1 MSSRIDTINEIAVE
15 LNSYIKLTKDESTIK
30 AFERILDRL
39 IEARN
44 YFEMGED
51 YTGQKCTSRMIGSYL
66 MKTWRMTTSKD
77 FNKLIIKKM
86 PAHYR
91 KITETFGKINEFS
104 EEILGYDYK
113 QVKAAEDQ
121 AQNVIPFIQ
130 QAEKSFKLAG
140 EREKD
145 LEKSDFLTSVAI
157 DFQKLLSLVFIGK
170 DEKGALVSTKEVKD
184 RTGEIWSRIQDIEWD
199 EYITDDL
206 HNPTF
211 ALKEVS
217 DKFPSIMDPYM
228 EKKFVP
234 KKERVAKEAS
244 SEMMK
249 EDVVHLEFDRSKRKA
264 PLQKRGTL
272 AARKGALG
280 AKKGAKKVTRLGEKK
295 KAGKGVLARKSR
307 TGSGFL
313 TESEFLAEDE
323 AYLNAAQEIE
333 DDEMEDSD
341 EITESEFDFE
351 DEDLNSEDEEIEEQV
366 DPEIRPLPLVKRP
379 SPSFS
384 SGRTILQGGG
394 TLKSGG
400 LKPAGGRTW
409 LTVNGS
415 NDDEE
420 PLQVSV
426 KTQASPDP
434 PPAESLQKPVG
445 SPAAETIAPHTEMK
459 PPEAIVNNN
468 SFSAPKAFEPIKEK
482 HIDDEELEE
491 KYKVVKREDLEEEFD
506 DKKKGCLPFVAGIS
520 GFIILLIY
528 AAVHFR

>member
-1 MSSRIDTINEIAVE
+1 MSSRIDTINEIATE
-15 LNSYIKLTKDESTIK
+15 LNSYIALSKDESTIK
-30 AFERILDRL
+30 AFERIVERL
-39 IEARN
+39 VEARN

-77 FNKLIIKKM
+77 FNKLIVKKM

-91 KITETFGKINEFS
+91 KISETFNKINEFS
-104 EEILGYDYK
+104 EEILGYEYK

-130 QAEKSFKLAG
+130 HAEKGFRVAG

-145 LEKSDFLTSVAI
+145 LAKSEFLTLVSM
-157 DFQKLLSLVFIGK
+157 DFQRLLALVFMGK
-170 DEKGALVSTKEVKD
+170 DEKGALVSTKEVME
-184 RTGEIWSRIQDIEWD
+184 RTGEIWSKIQDIEWD

-217 DKFPSIMDPYM
+217 TKFPTTMDPYM

-234 KKERVAKEAS
+234 KKERIAKEAS

-249 EDVVHLEFDRSKRKA
+249 EDAVHIEFDRSKRKA

-280 AKKGAKKVTRLGEKK
+280 AKKGAKKVSKLGEKK
-295 KAGKGVLARKSR
+295 KIGKGVLARKSR

-323 AYLNAAQEIE
+323 AYTNAAEEIE
-333 DDEMEDSD
+333 EMEDSD

-351 DEDLNSEDEEIEEQV
+351 DDDMDSEDEEQEETEV
-366 DPEIRPLPLVKRP
+366 RESPLAVRQS
-379 SPSFS
+379 SPSLS
-384 SGRTILQGGG
+384 KGGTVLQGAGA
-394 TLKSGG
+394 LKPGG

-409 LTVNGS
+409 LTAEGE
-415 NDDEE
+415 DEE
-420 PLQVSV
+420 EPIQAPV
-426 KTQASPDP
+426 KTEDVAP
-434 PPAESLQKPVG
+434 PPPVEERKQAPAD
-445 SPAAETIAPHTEMK
+445 SPVAETIAPESRIKTPEM
-459 PPEAIVNNN
+459 ESEVDLSQI
-468 SFSAPKAFEPIKEK
+468 PKAFEPVKEK

-491 KYKVVKREDLEEEFD
+491 KYKVVKREDLAEEFD
-506 DKKKGCLPFVAGIS
+506 EKKKGCLPFVAGIS